1 MGRPFKCPY
10 CGATES
16 VSKGVRKTK
25 TMGIRSIRRCGACHR
40 KFTPKSQ
47 KPRESARTKAG
58 IPREASEPAAGSAN
72 PQSIVMPP
80 DVA

>member
-25 TMGIRSIRRCGACHR
+25 MMGDRRIRRCKKCRR

-47 KPRESARTKAG
+47 RPLLPTREEVAQPAPQAEAPAG
-58 IPREASEPAAGSAN
+58 PSEAVVQP
-72 PQSIVMPP
+72 PQPG
-80 DVA
+80 